1 MLRYKVGIYFWG
13 YCMNHK
19 KKMFIYILLAL
30 IWVFGTDHMLDHF
43 FLDTDLYVVVQKI
56 KAMFFV
62 LLTSFFIYYSFI
74 KQKENAAMTAEK
86 EKLESLINSMV
97 DFVNFKDANGRWT
110 QANDFAL
117 KLFQIDHVDYK
128 GKKDSELGAYSP
140 FYKEALDYCETSDKE
155 AWKIG
160 KMSRWQEVIPMPDGT
175 SKTFDTL
182 KIPHFNADGSRKELV
197 IVGRDITDQVKAE
210 KKLEQSKQKYKSLIE
225 YNPELVYILNAKGE
239 VIETNPMFKALT
251 GYDSNEF
258 IGQSIV
264 SIISEEYQEEFKRA
278 FSEIM
283 TNKKSL
289 INKELKI
296 IRNDGS
302 KRTLR
307 ITAVPTVVD
316 DQVEGAIGYALD
328 ITKEKETEEHL
339 RKTEK
344 LSVIGE
350 LAASVAHEI
359 RNPLTSIKGFIQF
372 MHSNDSKHDSYY
384 QIMLDE
390 LERINQISSEL
401 LAIGKPREVH
411 FEEANMND
419 IITSVMWLLESQ
431 ANLYSVEIDYQKIE
445 LHPLIDCEPN
455 QLKQLFINIIK
466 NSVEA
471 DAKKISIKID
481 QENDFL
487 KVTIQDNGNG
497 IDKERLE
504 RLGEPFYSSKE
515 KGTGLGLTV
524 SFKIV
529 QSHNGQIYF
538 DSVVNQGTTVTLLFP
553 IKK

>member
-1 MLRYKVGIYFWG
+1 M
-13 YCMNHK
+13 
-19 KKMFIYILLAL
+19 
-30 IWVFGTDHMLDHF
+30 
-43 FLDTDLYVVVQKI
+43 
-56 KAMFFV
+56 
-62 LLTSFFIYYSFI
+62 
-74 KQKENAAMTAEK
+74 
-86 EKLESLINSMV
+86 
-97 DFVNFKDANGRWT
+97 
-110 QANDFAL
+110 
-117 KLFQIDHVDYK
+117 
-128 GKKDSELGAYSP
+128 
-140 FYKEALDYCETSDKE
+140 
-155 AWKIG
+155 
-160 KMSRWQEVIPMPDGT
+160 
-175 SKTFDTL
+175 
-182 KIPHFNADGSRKELV
+182 V

-307 ITAVPTVVD
+307 ITAVPTVID